1 MRRLLLS
8 AVLGLVGCGAA
19 VPPVPG
25 KGGPAWIEVT
35 TDHFVVWTDAD
46 EARARVLVREI
57 EHLRQVVVG
66 TAFRG
71 AESSTKTFVIALRDD
86 DERTAFVPGEFS
98 ALASPP
104 DGNLLRQPVI
114 VLSASSNVE
123 ASDRIEAHEL
133 VHAISHAII
142 RHQPR
147 WFAEGMAK
155 YYETVEIGDG
165 TADLGRAPTN
175 RGEPMLIHHLE
186 SLPTIFACASLE
198 CTDYAFYSTAWA
210 LFTYLTNVHPDQ
222 LAHYE
227 AVLAATGDDRRAWQ
241 EAFAGVTLD
250 QLTTDMNDWLA
261 HGTHRVLHFRIS
273 LQEPSVQVRVLG
285 DADVYALRAFM
296 TYEFLGNHD
305 RVRRDLTA
313 AQAIDPHNALAKT
326 VADALGR

>member
-1 MRRLLLS
+1 MRGLLLVFV
-8 AVLGLVGCGAA
+8 AACGAA
-19 VPPVPG
+19 IPPVPG
-25 KGGPAWIEVT
+25 KGGPAWLALTSE
-35 TDHFVVWTDAD
+35 HFVVWTDAG

-71 AESSTKTFVIALRDD
+71 AESSMKTFVIALRDD
-86 DERTAFVPGEFS
+86 DERGAFIPDPFS

-104 DGNLLRQPVI
+104 DGNLLKQPVI
-114 VLSASSNVE
+114 VLSASSNLE

-175 RGEPMLIHHLE
+175 RGEPMMIHHLE
-186 SLPTIFACASLE
+186 PLATIFACATLQ
-198 CTDYAFYSTAWA
+198 CTDSAFYATAWA
-210 LFTYLTNVHPDQ
+210 LFTYLTNVHPDV

-227 AVLAATGDDRRAWQ
+227 SVLAETGDDPRARQ
-241 EAFAGVTLD
+241 EAFAGMSMD
-250 QLTTDMNDWLA
+250 QLTLDMNDWLA
-261 HGTHRVLHFRIS
+261 HGTHRVLHFNVS
-273 LQEPSVQVRVLG
+273 LQEPHVAVRVLG
-285 DADVYALRAFM
+285 DADVYAVRAFM
-296 TYEFLGNHD
+296 TFEFLGNHD
-305 RVRRDLTA
+305 RVRRDLA
-313 AQAIDPHNALAKT
+313 AARAIDPNNPLAKT

>member
-1 MRRLLLS
+1 MRRLLLLTL
-8 AVLGLVGCGAA
+8 AACGAA
-19 VPPVPG
+19 IPPVPG
-25 KGGPAWIEVT
+25 KGGPAWLELT
-35 TDHFVVWTDAD
+35 SDHFVVWTDAS

-71 AESSTKTFVIALRDD
+71 AEGGVKTFVIALRDD
-86 DERTAFVPGEFS
+86 DERSSFVPGDFS
-98 ALASPP
+98 ALTSPP
-104 DGNLLRQPVI
+104 DGNLLEEPVI
-114 VLSASSNVE
+114 VLSASSNIE

-133 VHAISHAII
+133 VHAISYAII

-175 RGEPMLIHHLE
+175 RGEPMRIHHLE
-186 SLPTIFACASLE
+186 PLATIFACESLA
-198 CTDYAFYSTAWA
+198 CTDYAFYATAWA

-222 LAHYE
+222 LARYE
-227 AVLAATGDDRRAWQ
+227 AVLAETGDDRRARQ
-241 EAFAGVTLD
+241 EAFAGVSLD

-261 HGTHRVLHFRIS
+261 HGSHRVLHFRVS
-273 LQEPSVQVRVLG
+273 LQEPHVQLRVLG

-296 TYEFLGNHD
+296 TFEFVGDHD
-305 RVRRDLTA
+305 RVRRDLA
-313 AQAIDPHNALAKT
+313 SAQAIDPNNQLAKT
-326 VADALGR
+326 VAAALGR

>member
-1 MRRLLLS
+1 VRSLLLV
-8 AVLGLVGCGAA
+8 VLVACGAA
-19 VPPVPG
+19 IPPVPG
-25 KGGPAWIEVT
+25 KGGPAWLELT
-35 TDHFVVWTDAD
+35 TDHFVVWTDAG

-66 TAFRG
+66 TAFQG
-71 AESSTKTFVIALRDD
+71 AESPVKTFVIALRDD
-86 DERTAFVPGEFS
+86 DERSAFVPGEFS

-104 DGNLLRQPVI
+104 DGNLLKQPVI
-114 VLSASSNVE
+114 VLSASSNLE

-175 RGEPMLIHHLE
+175 RGEPMRIHHLE
-186 SLPTIFACASLE
+186 PLEKIFACATLA
-198 CTDYAFYSTAWA
+198 CTDYAFYATAWA

-227 AVLAATGDDRRAWQ
+227 AVLAATGDDARARQ
-241 EAFAGVTLD
+241 EAFGGQSLD
-250 QLTTDMNDWLA
+250 QLTTEMNDWLA
-261 HGTHRVLHFRIS
+261 HGTHRVLHFRVA
-273 LQEPSVQVRVLG
+273 LEEPHVQLRVLG
-285 DADVYALRAFM
+285 DADVYAVRAFM
-296 TYEFLGNHD
+296 TFEFVGNHD
-305 RVRRDLTA
+305 RVRRDLAA
-313 AQAIDPHNALAKT
+313 AQAIDPHNQLAKT
-326 VADALGR
+326 VSDALGR

>member
-1 MRRLLLS
+1 L
-8 AVLGLVGCGAA
+8 
-19 VPPVPG
+19 
-25 KGGPAWIEVT
+25 K
-35 TDHFVVWTDAD
+35 
-46 EARARVLVREI
+46 
-57 EHLRQVVVG
+57 
-66 TAFRG
+66 
-71 AESSTKTFVIALRDD
+71 K
-86 DERTAFVPGEFS
+86 
-98 ALASPP
+98 
-104 DGNLLRQPVI
+104 PVI
-114 VLSASSNVE
+114 VLSASSNLE

-186 SLPTIFACASLE
+186 PLATVFACASLQ
-198 CTDYAFYSTAWA
+198 CTDYAFYATAWA

-227 AVLAATGDDRRAWQ
+227 AVLAETGDDARARQ
-241 EAFAGVTLD
+241 EAFGTQSLD
-250 QLTTDMNDWLA
+250 QLTSEMNDWLA
-261 HGTHRVLHFRIS
+261 HGSHRVLHFKVS
-273 LQEPSVQVRVLG
+273 LLEPQVQVRVLG

-296 TYEFLGNHD
+296 TFEFVGND
-305 RVRRDLTA
+305 AAVRRDLA
-313 AQAIDPHNALAKT
+313 AARAIDPRNALAKT